1 MVERVDTDIGEL
13 LERYRNGDGDAA
25 SELVERFGGRIL
37 AVVRMTLNPRLRGL
51 FDSQDF
57 QQAVWASFFANV
69 DRIEHTASPEAIG
82 RWLAVVARNK
92 VVEEGR
98 RRLYSQARSVGRE
111 VVIDDVDCV
120 EPLLSREP
128 SPSERA
134 VADEQWSLLN
144 RGLTPMQ
151 STLLALK
158 RSGATLGEIAEKL
171 GISERTV
178 RRTITRL
185 ATRFDK

>member
-1 MVERVDTDIGEL
+1 MVERVDAVFGEL
-13 LERYRNGDGDAA
+13 LERCRGGDGDAA

-37 AVVRMTLNPRLRGL
+37 AVVRMALNMRLRGL

-69 DRIEHTASPEAIG
+69 DRFEDATCPEAIG

-98 RRLYSQARSVGRE
+98 RRLYSKSRSVSRE
-111 VVIDDVDCV
+111 VVLDDVDCV
-120 EPLLSREP
+120 EPLISRQP
-128 SPSERA
+128 SPSECA

-144 RGLTPMQ
+144 RNLTPVQ
-151 STLLALK
+151 SALLALK
-158 RSGATLGEIAEKL
+158 RSGATLEEIAENL

-185 ATRFDK
+185 ASRFDQ